1 MMPGLILPI
10 NFLKS
15 IPSWY
20 LPCWL
25 AWLVIMII
33 IKTISIFTMLAGVE
47 ASELLFSLSSHSFA
61 FTVCFRVSKDIPGW
75 GGEASKQIQNTKYQ
89 AWGYR
94 KMHKHANWVWSQ
106 IKGVRNKSPN
116 INGDT
121 PSKRFPRDIKT
132 DKTSNDRCD
141 SSSNFIFPSDWIS
154 MIFGQSVITKVK
166 WDRIHGMSQVGLCF
180 STVSFQMSP

>member
-1 MMPGLILPI
+1 M
-10 NFLKS
+10 
-15 IPSWY
+15 
-20 LPCWL
+20 L
-25 AWLVIMII
+25 AGMTGHYHHHCFK

-75 GGEASKQIQNTKYQ
+75 GWGASKQIQNTKYQ

-121 PSKRFPRDIKT
+121 PSKRVPRDIKT
-132 DKTSNDRCD
+132 DKISNDRCD
-141 SSSNFIFPSDWIS
+141 SSSNFIFPSDWKFHEFLVS
-154 MIFGQSVITKVK
+154 QSSQKLNGIK
-166 WDRIHGMSQVGLCF
+166 IHGMCQVGLCF
-180 STVSFQMSP
+180 PTVSFQMSP